1 MDNCNS
7 QNVADEEDP
16 EKVKKLCPSYNNY
29 ICEINENTDQNE
41 NGENQSNNLVDY
53 DQDIIS
59 AQDIE
64 SGKDI
69 TDITD
74 FEKDDVKNNPKEK
87 NLKQVAFVKKKFAGE
102 QMDEII
108 DKENEARAEGLDK
121 RKVVEKSPKERF
133 ARFDDELGAG
143 AIKRVYRGYD
153 YDTGR
158 EIAWNVVNVF
168 CMSDDAI
175 SKVQEEIAIIK
186 KLKHPNI
193 INFVSGFFNEEK
205 KEVVI
210 ITEIFTS
217 GSLKQYLNRI
227 KHPRLKV
234 IKFWCKEILKGLKYL
249 HELPNPIIHRD
260 IKCDNVFINSNTS
273 EIKIGD
279 LGYSCI
285 LSNKDYAKSVSGTPE
300 FMAPEVLEGKYGVLA
315 DIYSFGISML
325 EIVTREKPYKEC
337 ENHVIDIF
345 ENIKNHI
352 LPKSI
357 EKIKNQRLLEFIKS
371 CFKPDVERPSANDL
385 LNCEF
390 LNDLDHEENNFPA
403 LQYPPILNREN
414 QDIDFTR
421 ISYHSSHTHLLSGFN
436 DKFHASEIINHEA
449 ENVRHG
455 QCNLNRENSKWAKSN
470 KQISPRKYPISNEDH
485 EKEKI
490 SLLELNNVNADNF
503 HLKNQYNNGMNND
516 NFTSNYQSNN
526 CLSKELNLIRNDSS
540 TICSNFSSSQL
551 STNGT
556 QNSIKYFSLPKKGN
570 EIVGLRHKKSK
581 TYQDSSNSKTKES
594 TNNILFKYQNAYHK
608 TADNLVNLG
617 GINQY
622 SHLNNVNNHYS
633 SSEENEDYPP
643 SHTHI
648 DEKYQNDP
656 SLVRL
661 GDLKSSL
668 NKNHFTSN
676 NTTPS
681 NKSNTI
687 GFNPFSVHLKHPNLK
702 YGSTVSTSSKIEIK
716 IEEEYRE
723 ENAIK
728 ISLVKKEKPKHKGQK
743 ISFKFDLSN
752 DTAENIIKE
761 LESERI
767 GLNDEEKKIFTQK
780 LSNLIKNYFHTII
793 HKESEINQI
802 SQNKHIQKETKNQNC
817 FETKILLDKFLDKY
831 SKIKITAADIL
842 EGSKSITQ
850 EIKNLENYHRNNS
863 KEFELLKKEFLE
875 KMKVL
880 EEFVKLCS

>member
-1 MDNCNS
+1 MYNCNS

-16 EKVKKLCPSYNNY
+16 ENIKILCPSDNHN
-29 ICEINENTDQNE
+29 ISGINDNTDQNE

-74 FEKDDVKNNPKEK
+74 FEKDDIKKDSKEK

-108 DKENEARAEGLDK
+108 DKENESRAEGLDK

-133 ARFDDELGAG
+133 ARFDEELGAG

-260 IKCDNVFINSNTS
+260 IKCDNVFINSTTS

-315 DIYSFGISML
+315 DIYSFGICML

-345 ENIKNHI
+345 ENIKNHV

-371 CFKPDVERPSANDL
+371 CFKPVWERPSADDL
-385 LNCEF
+385 LNSEF
-390 LNDLDHEENNFPA
+390 LNDLEHEENNFPA
-403 LQYPPILNREN
+403 LQYPPSVYGDNHHLEYPSA
-414 QDIDFTR
+414 
-421 ISYHSSHTHLLSGFN
+421 SYHFSQAQLLSGFCERT
-436 DKFHASEIINHEA
+436 HTPGIVNHEGGV
-449 ENVRHG
+449 VRHG
-455 QCNLNRENSKWAKSN
+455 QCMLNRENCKWPKSN
-470 KQISPRKYPISNEDH
+470 KEVSPRKSPIAVEDK
-485 EKEKI
+485 EKEKVN
-490 SLLELNNVNADNF
+490 LLELNNVDNF
-503 HLKNQYNNGMNND
+503 QLKNQIHTGMISINNYGS
-516 NFTSNYQSNN
+516 NFQSNN
-526 CLSKELNLIRNDSS
+526 SQFKELNLLQHDSS
-540 TICSNFSSSQL
+540 SICSNMSSTQL
-551 STNGT
+551 SGT
-556 QNSIKYFSLPKKGN
+556 GTHNSLKCLSFPKKGN
-570 EIVGLRHKKSK
+570 DIVGLRHKKSK
-581 TYQDSSNSKTKES
+581 TYQDNNPNNKES
-594 TNNILFKYQNAYHK
+594 NNNILLKYQNAFHK
-608 TADNLVNLG
+608 TADNLQNLAG
-617 GINQY
+617 LNQH
-622 SHLNNVNNHYS
+622 SQNCNVHQYS
-633 SSEENEDYPP
+633 SSSEDMEDYPP
-643 SHTHI
+643 SHNHL
-648 DEKYQNDP
+648 DEKYHNDP

-661 GDLKSSL
+661 GDMKLNF
-668 NKNHFTSN
+668 NKNFLSSN

-681 NKSNTI
+681 NKSNTV
-687 GFNPFSVHLKHPNLK
+687 GFNPFSAHFKNSNLK
-702 YGSTVSTSSKIEIK
+702 YGSASSTSSKIEIK
-716 IEEEYRE
+716 IEEEYRD

-728 ISLVKKEKPKHKGQK
+728 ISLVKKEKPKAKGQK

-752 DTAENIIKE
+752 DTAEKILKE
-761 LESERI
+761 LENERI
-767 GLNDEEKKIFTQK
+767 GLNEEEKKIFTQK
-780 LSNLIKNYFHTII
+780 LSNLIKNYFHTSK
-793 HKESEINQI
+793 HVESEINQNNH
-802 SQNKHIQKETKNQNC
+802 NKYIETETKDQNSA
-817 FETKILLDKFLDKY
+817 ETQILFDKFLQKY
-831 SKIKITAADIL
+831 SNIKNTASEIL
-842 EGSKSITQ
+842 KGSSSIKQ
-850 EIKNLENYHRNNS
+850 EIKNLEKDPSNNT
-863 KEFELLKKEFLE
+863 KEFDLLKQEFLQ

-880 EEFVKLCS
+880 EDFVKLCS